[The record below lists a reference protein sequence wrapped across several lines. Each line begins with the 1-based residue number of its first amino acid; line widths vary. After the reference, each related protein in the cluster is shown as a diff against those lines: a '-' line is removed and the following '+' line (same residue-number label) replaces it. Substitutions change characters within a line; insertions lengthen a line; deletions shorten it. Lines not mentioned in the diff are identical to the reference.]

1 MNPDNRRVDS
11 IAIVGGGD
19 AGLLTALALEKA
31 TENVEIVVID
41 DFEQGVPE
49 VGKSTLTFLAHFLH
63 NLIEIDAGRMISEVK
78 LAWKTSVYFEDWCGD
93 EFHSPLGK
101 PLPTV
106 RQIDRGDA
114 IESRVG
120 GDTLSQKNEKEFQ
133 ELYYRHKQDNFSTM
147 YREVAETPGKTPMII
162 DRGDAFGVQKGLPD
176 SSYHF
181 SSRSLNAFLRTICRE
196 RDVELVDDRISE
208 VVTVDGWIDHIESD
222 VERYDADLYVD
233 ASGFKRL
240 LMDELDNS
248 FDQFDLPVDSA
259 AVATVDIDLSE
270 VVSATVVTTGTA
282 GWFWQIDTYD
292 VRDLGY
298 VYSSDHIS
306 DEAAVQEFI
315 ETRDEEIDPDEV
327 RHYRF
332 DSGVLEEPWLNN
344 CVAIGNA
351 LGFVEPL
358 QSTAL
363 TTSAM
368 LAYRLSRFLGKH
380 GRVNHEGLRQL
391 YNDTTLATWEEVYNF
406 ISLYYKYSSG
416 TTQFWEDARSIN
428 PGKTQEYVS
437 YQQSG
442 FGGIEE
448 RSSLTRTDADLN
460 PYYLYCLILRNLGV
474 NSEFFE
480 NIDIDVD
487 PAVIKRVEEHSSSVS
502 EQMNQYL
509 SYREFYHSFHP
520 GFE

>member
-1 MNPDNRRVDS
+1 
-11 IAIVGGGD
+11 
-19 AGLLTALALEKA
+19 
-31 TENVEIVVID
+31 
-41 DFEQGVPE
+41 
-49 VGKSTLTFLAHFLH
+49 
-63 NLIEIDAGRMISEVK
+63 
-78 LAWKTSVYFEDWCGD
+78 
-93 EFHSPLGK
+93 
-101 PLPTV
+101 
-106 RQIDRGDA
+106 
-114 IESRVG
+114 
-120 GDTLSQKNEKEFQ
+120 
-133 ELYYRHKQDNFSTM
+133 
-147 YREVAETPGKTPMII
+147 
-162 DRGDAFGVQKGLPD
+162 
-176 SSYHF
+176 
-181 SSRSLNAFLRTICRE
+181 
-196 RDVELVDDRISE
+196 
-208 VVTVDGWIDHIESD
+208 
-222 VERYDADLYVD
+222 
-233 ASGFKRL
+233 
-240 LMDELDNS
+240 MDELDNS